1 MMYIGIC
8 EDELSILN
16 YLNNLAEKFFS
27 SKAIEYEIIK
37 TNSSASIL
45 EYADLFNI
53 VLLDIELKE
62 KINGIDVGIAL
73 REKNKHAQIAYIT
86 GYKDY
91 GIAAYET
98 HCFHFLVK
106 PVGEEKIL
114 KLLQDILD
122 YNDARQKKIKLMS
135 AEGIVQVKVSSICY
149 FEAQKYKTSMRTLNK
164 EYILNMSLSDVA
176 KLTEKYD
183 FSYSHKGYLVNLENV
198 VDVDK
203 EIKLKNGIVVP
214 LATRRTKEFKN
225 VFHEY
230 LYREI

>member
-1 MMYIGIC
+1 M
-8 EDELSILN
+8 
-16 YLNNLAEKFFS
+16 
-27 SKAIEYEIIK
+27 
-37 TNSSASIL
+37 
-45 EYADLFNI
+45 
-53 VLLDIELKE
+53 
-62 KINGIDVGIAL
+62 
-73 REKNKHAQIAYIT
+73 
-86 GYKDY
+86 
-91 GIAAYET
+91 
-98 HCFHFLVK
+98 
-106 PVGEEKIL
+106 
-114 KLLQDILD
+114 
-122 YNDARQKKIKLMS
+122 
-135 AEGIVQVKVSSICY
+135 QVKVSSICY

-203 EIKLKNGIVVP
+203 EVKLKNGIVVP